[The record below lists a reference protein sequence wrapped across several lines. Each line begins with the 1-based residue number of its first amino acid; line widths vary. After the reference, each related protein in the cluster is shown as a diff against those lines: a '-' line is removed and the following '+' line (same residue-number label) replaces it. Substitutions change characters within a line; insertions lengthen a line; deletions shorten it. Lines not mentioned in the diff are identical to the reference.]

1 MTPLPLDGV
10 RVIDFTQVML
20 GPCCTQTLA
29 DYGAEVIKIEKAKIG
44 DLSRWSLGSDPDG
57 LNNPVFCSLNRNKKS
72 LALDLKQKAVLDGI
86 LDLIKGAD
94 VVVNNFRPGV
104 MERMG
109 LGYETLKA
117 LNPKLIYAVGTGFGL
132 EGPYKHKGG
141 QDILAQ
147 ALTGLM
153 KRKTD
158 ESHPTAI
165 YATPLADY
173 AAGMHLVQG
182 VLLALLHRAKTGEGQ
197 QVSVSLYSSMLALQ
211 MQEGA
216 AWMMREKKLNWGAFP
231 LTGCFATTDGE
242 IVMVGAFK
250 QNPLRDICE
259 ALEIEDLSLKPEFAD
274 FDMQMANRP
283 LLQEIFRENF
293 ARNSNAHWLKRLE
306 GVDILCA
313 PVRTLEEALED
324 EQTRING
331 MLLEAGETPAGPV
344 RLVGSPIQLSAAPVT
359 VRIPPP
365 TLGQHNEEYFP
376 SSELSLT
383 GDAA

>member
-1 MTPLPLDGV
+1 MTPLPLDGI

-29 DYGAEVIKIEKAKIG
+29 DYGAEVIKIEKASIG

-72 LALDLKQKAVLDGI
+72 LALDLKQDAVLKGI
-86 LDLIKGAD
+86 LDLIKHAD

-117 LNPKLIYAVGTGFGL
+117 LNPRLIFAVGTGFGL
-132 EGPYKHKGG
+132 EGPYRHKGG

-153 KRKTD
+153 KRKSD
-158 ESHPTAI
+158 EAHPTSI

-173 AAGMHLVQG
+173 AAGMHLAQG
-182 VLLALLHRAKTGEGQ
+182 ILLALLHRAKTGEGQ

-250 QNPLRDICE
+250 QNPLRDICA
-259 ALEIEDLSLKPEFAD
+259 ALEMEDLSLKPDFAD
-274 FDMQMANRP
+274 FDRQMTNRSA
-283 LLQEIFRENF
+283 LQAIFHDRF
-293 ARNSNAHWLKRLE
+293 AQNSSAHWLKRLE
-306 GVDILCA
+306 DVDILCA
-313 PVRTLEEALED
+313 PVRTLAEALDD

-331 MLLEAGETPAGPV
+331 MVLEAGETPAGPV
-344 RLVGSPIQLSAAPVT
+344 RLVGSPIALSAAPVA
-359 VRIPPP
+359 VRIAPPE
-365 TLGQHNEEYFP
+365 LGQHNAEFFP
-376 SSELSLT
+376 STPEALR

>member
-1 MTPLPLDGV
+1 MTPLPLDGI

-29 DYGAEVIKIEKAKIG
+29 DYGADVIKIEKASIG
-44 DLSRWSLGSDPDG
+44 DLSRWSLGSDPDE

-72 LALDLKQKAVLDGI
+72 LALDLKQDAVLNGI
-86 LDLIKGAD
+86 LDLIKHAD

-117 LNPKLIYAVGTGFGL
+117 LNPRLIFAVGTGFGL
-132 EGPYKHKGG
+132 EGPYRHKGG

-153 KRKTD
+153 KRKSD
-158 ESHPTAI
+158 EAHPTSI

-173 AAGMHLVQG
+173 AAGMHLAQG
-182 VLLALLHRAKTGEGQ
+182 ILLALLHRAKTGEGQ

-250 QNPLRDICE
+250 LNPLRDICA
-259 ALEIEDLSLKPEFAD
+259 ALEIEDLSVKPDFAD
-274 FDMQMANRP
+274 FDRQMSNRSA
-283 LLQEIFRENF
+283 LQAIFHDRF
-293 ARNSNAHWLKRLE
+293 AQNSSAHWLKRLE
-306 GVDILCA
+306 DVDILCA
-313 PVRTLEEALED
+313 PVRTLAEALDD

-331 MLLEAGETPAGPV
+331 MVLEAGETPAGPV
-344 RLVGSPIQLSAAPVT
+344 RLVGSPIALSAAPVA
-359 VRIPPP
+359 VRIAPPG
-365 TLGQHNEEYFP
+365 LGQHNAEFFP
-376 SSELSLT
+376 SMPEALR